1 MRTKTLQSKTTEEEM
16 NILKEAA
23 MLTGLRLNS
32 FTRSAAIEKAR
43 KILKENKVEAIAQAV
58 LKMVNERIKII
69 TNSGYKYL
77 GEEISRDETFIEILD
92 LKEGLIKIPI
102 NNISF
107 MKEVSQ

>member
-43 KILKENKVEAIAQAV
+43 KILKENKVEAIA
-58 LKMVNERIKII
+58 
-69 TNSGYKYL
+69 
-77 GEEISRDETFIEILD
+77 
-92 LKEGLIKIPI
+92 
-102 NNISF
+102 
-107 MKEVSQ
+107 